1 MANKKVEIALL
12 LKDKFSKELKE
23 ADSGFNKLTKT
34 LGGLKGVI
42 GGLVAAGGIY
52 KLISFMK
59 DTTKAAMEQ
68 EQADFALAE
77 ALKNVGYYSDETF
90 KKLTDLAASLQMTTT
105 YGDETIESIEALFLR
120 FNIAPDLIDKAV
132 QATMDYARAVGKDLR
147 TAALDMAKA
156 AEGNLMMLQ
165 RYGVRID
172 KATFETKGFVAVLDE
187 VEKKFGGAEEAFART
202 FMGKLM
208 QIKNL
213 WGDLKEEIGNTVI
226 KSTKWQDAL
235 DTIKDIIH
243 DMIRDIK
250 ENRGVWKDFFENLA
264 VVVKDTAK
272 ALEWGVKAFNLLMT
286 KGGKTV
292 TDFRGT
298 IGDADATAVQFGMD
312 IEQKLNPELDA
323 LDATFQQLKGTVQ
336 GWQFAE
342 DQLIKT
348 NKKAQQSHKQLT
360 QNIKETEEA
369 MQEYADEI
377 MQFIETT
384 DVRYWVETELMPTL
398 DLIQEKGLEY
408 VKNMEKTTKKS
419 VKKVTK
425 TIKTELDLQTTFVRS
440 FADTVATTFR
450 NLFEGVETDFGD
462 MIEHMII
469 TVVESGIETILL
481 NILSAGSG
489 SGVGILGSLLGFK
502 EGGVVKGFRP
512 LVGAFQE
519 GGVVTR
525 PTLALVGEGGE
536 KEYIIPES
544 KFPKPEIFVTVHNAN
559 PDTYVEIFTRWS
571 RTGKEKFYRQVVKPM
586 ERSGL

>member
-23 ADSGFNKLTKT
+23 ADTGFNKLTKT

-120 FNIAPDLIDKAV
+120 FNIAPELIGKAV

-172 KATFETKGFVAVLDE
+172 KATFETKGFAAVLDE
-187 VEKKFGGAEEAFART
+187 VEKKFGGAEAAYAGTFAGQLLKLKNLIGDVKEEFGKAIIKSEGWRKALAMLQAILITFLQTAKTDMADLAEAMSTLGEAFYGVLKVGYEAVAYMKGYIKTGGNVIEATTEQIIAVAKLEANFKKLKAQLDEVAKKLRESGSAQRDYTTEIQNNIEVIRT
-202 FMGKLM
+202 ELVPTIDF
-208 QIKNL
+208 I
-213 WGDLKEEIGNTVI
+213 KEE
-226 KSTKWQDAL
+226 
-235 DTIKDIIH
+235 
-243 DMIRDIK
+243 
-250 ENRGVWKDFFENLA
+250 
-264 VVVKDTAK
+264 
-272 ALEWGVKAFNLLMT
+272 
-286 KGGKTV
+286 
-292 TDFRGT
+292 
-298 IGDADATAVQFGMD
+298 
-312 IEQKLNPELDA
+312 EL
-323 LDATFQQLKGTVQ
+323 
-336 GWQFAE
+336 
-342 DQLIKT
+342 
-348 NKKAQQSHKQLT
+348 
-360 QNIKETEEA
+360 
-369 MQEYADEI
+369 
-377 MQFIETT
+377 
-384 DVRYWVETELMPTL
+384 
-398 DLIQEKGLEY
+398 
-408 VKNMEKTTKKS
+408 KS
-419 VKKVTK
+419 VKDMSKEIQQALENTTATVK
-425 TIKTELDLQTTFVRS
+425 DELGVQTTFISS

-462 MIEHMII
+462 MIEHMIM
-469 TVVESGIETILL
+469 TVIESGIETILL

-489 SGVGILGSLLGFK
+489 SGVGVLGSLFGFK
-502 EGGVVKGFRP
+502 EGGVVKGFKP

-544 KFPKPEIFVTVHNAN
+544 KFPKPEVYVTVHNAN